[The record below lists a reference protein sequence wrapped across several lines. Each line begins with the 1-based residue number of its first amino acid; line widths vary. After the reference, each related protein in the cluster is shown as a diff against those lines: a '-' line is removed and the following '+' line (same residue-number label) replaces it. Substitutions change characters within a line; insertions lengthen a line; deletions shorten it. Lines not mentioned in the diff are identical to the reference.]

1 MTYVAVWVLSI
12 KGYFQDHGQ
21 HQIGVA
27 SSTGHSVLFLYLQK
41 VLGSEIPGDGIRST
55 FTFSLL
61 FCQRVKE
68 KRQEITDRNVSGSC
82 SAGWKQYHSNRGSF
96 CIENVVTFTI

>member
-1 MTYVAVWVLSI
+1 MKDVTYVAVWVLSI

-55 FTFSLL
+55 FTFSVVLSESK
-61 FCQRVKE
+61 RE
-68 KRQEITDRNVSGSC
+68 K
-82 SAGWKQYHSNRGSF
+82 AGNH
-96 CIENVVTFTI
+96 

>member
-12 KGYFQDHGQ
+12 KGYFFQDHGQ

-41 VLGSEIPGDGIRST
+41 VLGSEIPGDGIRYT

-68 KRQEITDRNVSGSC
+68 KRQEITDRNVSRSC
-82 SAGWKQYHSNRGSF
+82 SAAVFGRVETVSQQ
-96 CIENVVTFTI
+96 